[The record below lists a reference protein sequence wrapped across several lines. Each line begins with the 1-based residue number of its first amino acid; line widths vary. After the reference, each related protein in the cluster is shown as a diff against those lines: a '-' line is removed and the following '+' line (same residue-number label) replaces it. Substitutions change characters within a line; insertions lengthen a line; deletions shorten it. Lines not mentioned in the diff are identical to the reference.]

1 MAIPNVSL
9 PTSYRPDLQT
19 QDYRSL
25 RVSDDTVLNRSSVAD
40 LNFSW
45 LTEAEQQL
53 QEVYQE
59 VMEACALESEIDPVP
74 DSAYRDAFWLLKILD
89 YYNIPMPDIGWL
101 MDGGIDFEW
110 RSKDSKG
117 IATMSIYG
125 DNQVVYG
132 GSLGSTLRVKGTC
145 ALSNLRSLTV
155 FFTMLYHF

>member
-9 PTSYRPDLQT
+9 PTSYRQDLQT

-25 RVSDDTVLNRSSVAD
+25 RVSDDTMLNPSSVAD
-40 LNFSW
+40 LDSSW
-45 LTEAEQQL
+45 LTEAKQQL

-74 DSAYRDAFWLLKILD
+74 DPAYRDAFWLLKILD
-89 YYNIPMPDIGWL
+89 YYNVRMPDIGWL

-125 DNQVVYG
+125 DSQVVYG
-132 GSLGSTLRVKGTC
+132 GSLGSTRRVKGTC

-155 FFTMLYHF
+155 FFAMLYHF